1 LQAPDHLASY
11 DIAKDGE
18 IVAVLTLVKT
28 TFRLGETV
36 LGVVSFND
44 PTSIRRVLKVSAFLE
59 SHEIIPEPLLP
70 LSASSAGHAKH
81 PALSRLHAEH
91 RSAYTVNT
99 SRLSFSLD
107 IPSDSTPDFAITA
120 GDDRRRGGLQ
130 WKLRIAFLVSAPSH
144 RQKHHSHGHE
154 HEHDTR
160 KQAPI
165 HLLPLPETLNDPDN
179 ALYAA
184 STGLSPLVPVI
195 EGGKQ
200 VAWEEMKIETVECE
214 VPIKVL
220 AGNTAFVVRPSTF
233 IV

>member
-1 LQAPDHLASY
+1 M
-11 DIAKDGE
+11 
-18 IVAVLTLVKT
+18 VKT

-36 LGVVSFND
+36 LGVVSFNN
-44 PTSIRRVLKVSAFLE
+44 PNSTRRVLKGSAFLE

-70 LSASSAGHAKH
+70 MSASSAGHAKH
-81 PALSRLHAEH
+81 PLLSRLHAEH

-120 GDDRRRGGLQ
+120 GDERHRGGLQ
-130 WKLRIAFLVSAPSH
+130 WKLRIAFLVSVPAG
-144 RQKHHSHGHE
+144 RKHHHHQNHSHD
-154 HEHDTR
+154 HDRSTQSPAR
-160 KQAPI
+160 APASAPV
-165 HLLPLPETLNDPDN
+165 HLLPLPESINDPDN
-179 ALYAA
+179 VLYAA
-184 STGLSPLVPVI
+184 STGLSPLVPVN

-200 VAWEEMKIETVECE
+200 VAWGEMKVETVECE

-220 AGNTAFVVRPSTF
+220 AGNTAFVVRPTTF